1 MMVQNFNLIVLR
13 KNNECY
19 IFFYDD
25 ENCME
30 AMKTLGR
37 FVCNP
42 QLSFTWR
49 DAAFLSS
56 IIVEL
61 RKFAFET
68 DLFLLGKE
76 L

>member
-1 MMVQNFNLIVLR
+1 
-13 KNNECY
+13 
-19 IFFYDD
+19 
-25 ENCME
+25 ME